1 MTTILNNAIIHIK
14 YNYGV
19 TIMNTIKITD
29 KRTTLMVAHRGLSGI
44 ERENTNSAFVAAGNR
59 SYFGIECDVHR
70 TLDGKFV
77 IFHDDKTARVA
88 IDNMVVEESTFE
100 TLRSLRLTDKDGE
113 RGRTDL
119 LIPSLEEYISICK
132 KYEKVAVLELKN
144 DFEEAD
150 ISRIC
155 DIIEDLG
162 HFNNTI
168 FISFSYDNMVKL
180 KSIRPDA
187 KAQYLTSSFG
197 DDLIEKLLAYR
208 LDLDIY
214 YKALTAEN
222 ISLCHSNE
230 IKVNCWTVDD
240 KEIAERLINW
250 GVDYITSN
258 ILE

>member
-1 MTTILNNAIIHIK
+1 
-14 YNYGV
+14 
-19 TIMNTIKITD
+19 MNTIKITD
-29 KRTTLMVAHRGLSGI
+29 KNNTLMVAHRGLSGI

-77 IFHDDKTARVA
+77 IIHDDNTARVA
-88 IDNMVVEESTFE
+88 IDKMIIEESTFE

-119 LIPSLEEYISICK
+119 RIPSLDEYISICK

-144 DFEEAD
+144 DFEVSD

-155 DIIEDLG
+155 EIIENLG
-162 HFNNTI
+162 HFDNTI
-168 FISFSYDNMVKL
+168 FISFSYDNMIKL
-180 KSIRPDA
+180 KNIRSEA

-197 DDLIEKLLAYR
+197 DDLVEKLLAYG

-214 YKALTAEN
+214 HKALTAEN
-222 ISLCHSNE
+222 IALCHSKG

-240 KEIAERLINW
+240 KEAAERLIGW